1 MGSIE
6 RDKEKDD
13 DALGEEKCEKDVSG
27 GGVVVEGEVRTG

>member
-13 DALGEEKCEKDVSG
+13 DALGEEKCEK
-27 GGVVVEGEVRTG
+27 GGVVVEREVRTG